1 MTRVTVKPELLEW
14 ACQRAGVGPDALAD
28 RFPKL
33 TAWLAAQAQPTL
45 RQLEDFARATHTPF
59 GYFFLPEPPD
69 EPVPI
74 PDFRTMRGQLPRR
87 PSPDLLDTI
96 YICQQR
102 QEWYREYAQITGER
116 PFPFVGS
123 VTTDSDAV
131 QVARDMRDALA
142 FDLNERQQMRTW
154 EEALRRFIEQAENL
168 GVLVMVNGVVGSN
181 NTRKL
186 DPQEFRG
193 FALADDLAP
202 LVFING
208 ADTKAAQMFTLA
220 HELAH
225 LWLGES
231 ALTDLDARTGAL
243 RDPRRGRVGEVENWC
258 NQVAAELLAPLEVVR
273 GELSRGEPLRD
284 ATDRLARRFKVSTL
298 VVLRRIH
305 DAGALPRQRFWEVY
319 DAEVERLM
327 SLPRGAG
334 GSFYLTTAARVS
346 KRFARAVVAS
356 TWEGCSTF
364 TEALR
369 LLGFKKMST
378 FRELGE
384 SVGVAI

>member
-1 MTRVTVKPELLEW
+1 MTRVTVKPELIKW
-14 ACQRAGVGPDALAD
+14 ACQRAGIAPDTLAD

-33 TAWLAAQAQPTL
+33 RAWLATEAKPTL

-59 GYFFLPEPPD
+59 GYFFLPAPPD

-74 PDFRTMRGQLPRR
+74 PDFRTMGGGIIRR

-102 QEWYREYAQITGER
+102 QEWYREYALVSGER
-116 PFPFVGS
+116 PFPLIGRAR
-123 VTTDSDAV
+123 TTDDIVRA
-131 QVARDMRDALA
+131 AAEMRDALA

-231 ALTDLDARTGAL
+231 ALTDMDARTAAL
-243 RDPRRGRVGEVENWC
+243 RDPRRGRVSEVEDWC
-258 NQVAAELLAPLEVVR
+258 NQVAAELLAPLDGVR
-273 GELSRGEPLRD
+273 SELRPGESLRKV
-284 ATDRLARRFKVSTL
+284 TDRLARRFKVSTL
-298 VVLRRIH
+298 VILRRIH
-305 DAGALPRQRFWEVY
+305 DAGALPRERFWEEY
-319 DAEVERLM
+319 DAEVERLASM
-327 SLPRGAG
+327 PRSAG

-346 KRFARAVVAS
+346 KRFARAVVTS
-356 TWEGCSTF
+356 TWEGRSSF
-364 TEALR
+364 TEAFH

-378 FRELGE
+378 FRELGQ
-384 SVGVAI
+384 SVGMAI